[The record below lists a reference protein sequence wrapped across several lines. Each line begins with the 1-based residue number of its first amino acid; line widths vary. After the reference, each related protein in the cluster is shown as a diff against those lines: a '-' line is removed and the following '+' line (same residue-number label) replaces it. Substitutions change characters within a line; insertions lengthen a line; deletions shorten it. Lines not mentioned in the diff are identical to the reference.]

1 MRNCRIAYLSC
12 SDNFGTKFHAPG
24 SSWHEPGAWYAR
36 PNNNVAPSKGFA
48 LGCTNKD
55 REALILG
62 HLALLRQILNWGL
75 PKLCA

>member
-1 MRNCRIAYLSC
+1 MRNSRIAYLFY

-24 SSWHEPGAWYAR
+24 SSWHKSGVWYSR
-36 PNNNVAPSKGFA
+36 SNNKEVPSKGFA

-55 REALILG
+55 REALFLG
-62 HLALLRQILNWGL
+62 HMALLRQFYWGL